1 MQQKTSSCVIQTE
14 ERTMNSYKVIVH
26 QCRKRERRAQLEF
39 YMMFYKSV
47 YNSCFRILGN
57 QQEAEEIM
65 QESFLKVLDK
75 TELLQEEPRSMEKM
89 LKRIAINSSIDCYRK
104 RKIRFVE
111 LEETYPDVPDTDTE
125 DALQDEIRLEAIE
138 QMMQLLPEGY
148 RMILSLHLIEGM
160 EYAEI
165 AERLNLSA
173 STVRSQFVRARH
185 KMINL
190 VKEHCSHE
198 NLLN

>member
-1 MQQKTSSCVIQTE
+1 
-14 ERTMNSYKVIVH
+14 MNSYKVIVH

-75 TELLQEEPRSMEKM
+75 TELLQEDAGSMEKM

-111 LEETYPDVPDTDTE
+111 LEDKFTFTPDTDTE
-125 DALQDEIRLEAIE
+125 DTLQNEIRLEAIE
-138 QMMQLLPEGY
+138 HTMQLLPEGY
-148 RMILSLHLIEGM
+148 RIILSLHLIEGL

-165 AERLNLSA
+165 AEQLNLSA
-173 STVRSQFVRARH
+173 STVRSQFTRARQ
-185 KMINL
+185 KLINL
-190 VKEHCSHE
+190 IKEHYSHE
-198 NLLN
+198 NILG

>member
-1 MQQKTSSCVIQTE
+1 
-14 ERTMNSYKVIVH
+14 MNSYKAIVH

-75 TELLQEEPRSMEKM
+75 PGLLLEEAESMEKM

-111 LEETYPDVPDTDTE
+111 LEDAFPDVPDTETE
-125 DALQDEIRLEAIE
+125 DAMQDEIRLEAIE

-165 AERLNLSA
+165 AERLNVSA
-173 STVRSQFVRARH
+173 STVRSQFVRARQ
-185 KMINL
+185 KLTDL

>member
-1 MQQKTSSCVIQTE
+1 
-14 ERTMNSYKVIVH
+14 MNSYKVIVNR
-26 QCRKRERRAQLEF
+26 CRKRDRRAQLEF

-47 YNSCFRILGN
+47 YNSCLRILGN

-65 QESFLKVLDK
+65 QESFLKVLNK
-75 TELLQEEPRSMEKM
+75 PELIEEDTLSMEKI
-89 LKRIAINSSIDCYRK
+89 LKRIAINSSIDLYRK
-104 RKIRFVE
+104 RKIKFIE
-111 LEETYPDVPDTDTE
+111 LDDKYSATLESETEEY
-125 DALQDEIRLEAIE
+125 LQDEIRLEAIE
-138 QMMQLLPEGY
+138 KMMQLLPEGY

-173 STVRSQFVRARH
+173 STIRSQFVRARQ
-185 KMINL
+185 KLINL
-190 VKEHCSHE
+190 IKEHYNHE